1 MKNLGQ
7 NVFSLLPY
15 FVTSYSHLFSQL
27 LKYHT
32 DYKTLWQGKIS
43 LICQFFLVGS
53 QGCLSN
59 SECGFVGSQVWAIL
73 RKHEQSALLLT
84 INIARGL
91 CQFHM
96 FVDSN

>member
-1 MKNLGQ
+1 M
-7 NVFSLLPY
+7 
-15 FVTSYSHLFSQL
+15 TSYSHLFNQL

-32 DYKTLWQGKIS
+32 DYNTLWQGKIS
-43 LICQFFLVGS
+43 LICQFLLVGS

-73 RKHEQSALLLT
+73 KKHEQSALLLMV
-84 INIARGL
+84 NIARGL

-96 FVDSN
+96 FVDSI